1 MTELNQTDRK
11 NVKRHKVNG
20 SHVKRGLFMRL
31 GLLTLMMVFVLG
43 NRGCIDDRAASIAC
57 MNGPVRVEAGTC
69 TTFQNPCDDNQ
80 WLPWTRPE
88 GFRLEPETEEQR
100 VFIRAHQLTLRETR
114 VGDERTREL
123 CAGPAAPLGQHSLPF
138 KYVRSSDYGVASLV
152 VTVAPVLTVT
162 ATASP
167 SAIAGGESAQLV
179 AHASG
184 GIPPYFY
191 VWVPGSTL
199 DDNDIAAPIASP
211 TFTTEYTVG
220 VTDSTGE
227 QKVSS
232 VTVFV
237 DFGVSVTASPD
248 LIDAGDPSQLEAVAV
263 GGAPPYSYSWTPTV
277 GLDDPLRADPIA
289 RPTTTTTYTAV
300 VTDSTGATRQ
310 GSATVGIRDSTQL
323 TADFVYQIVCC
334 PTVELDASASTGNIV
349 SYTWD
354 LSWTA
359 VSPDRVTTSPL
370 TSFPFDE
377 IDRGTITLTVTSAN
391 GNTATTTRGFPF
403 PGAPNR
409 HSRVPA
415 QN

>member
-1 MTELNQTDRK
+1 MTELNQMDRK
-11 NVKRHKVNG
+11 DVKRHKVNG

-31 GLLTLMMVFVLG
+31 GLLTLLMVFALG
-43 NRGCIDDRAASIAC
+43 NQDCEYENRPPSIEC
-57 MNGPVRVEAGTC
+57 LEGLIRVEAGTC
-69 TTFQNPCDDNQ
+69 TTFQNPCGDTNQ
-80 WLPWTRPE
+80 WLPWSRPE
-88 GFRLEPETEEQR
+88 GFRLEPDTEEQR
-100 VFIRAHQLTLRETR
+100 VFIRDRQLSLLETR

-123 CAGPAAPLGQHSLPF
+123 CAGPAAPLGQHRLDY
-138 KYVRSSDYGVASLV
+138 KYVTYADYGVASLV

-162 ATASP
+162 ATATP
-167 SAIAGGESAQLV
+167 SAIAAGESTQLV

-191 VWVPGSTL
+191 AWFPNNSTL

-211 TFTTEYTVG
+211 NFTTEYTVG
-220 VTDSTGE
+220 VTDSTGQQE
-227 QKVSS
+227 VSS

-237 DFGVSVTASPD
+237 DFGLSVTASPD
-248 LIDAGDPSQLEAVAV
+248 LIDAGDPSQLDAIAV

-289 RPTTTTTYTAV
+289 TPTTTTTYTAV
-300 VTDSTGATRQ
+300 VTDSAGATRQ
-310 GSATVGIRDSTQL
+310 GSATVRIRGSVPL
-323 TADFVYQIVCC
+323 TADFVYNIQCC
-334 PTVELDASASTGNIV
+334 PMVNLDASASTGNIV

-377 IDRGTITLTVTSAN
+377 IDRGTITLTVTGAN
-391 GNTATTTRGFPF
+391 GNTATRTRGFPF
-403 PGAPNR
+403 PGP
-409 HSRVPA
+409 
-415 QN
+415 